1 VDPLLRGG
9 FWLRRSRSR
18 PELVAS
24 VEESARG
31 GPEQLIKM
39 ATRSRPANCDTV
51 ASNIEAEPARSDRRV
66 SGLPRCA

>member
-1 VDPLLRGG
+1 MK
-9 FWLRRSRSR
+9 
-18 PELVAS
+18 
-24 VEESARG
+24 
-31 GPEQLIKM
+31 LIKM